1 MMIDFTAIRPVPPEP
16 GPRLNALHGNA
27 YQVRQFSLGTKGD
40 LEGWQ
45 IARLMR
51 DAVTLPQINTAER
64 RLKIWL
70 QIRSLK
76 LPQAA

>member
-1 MMIDFTAIRPVPPEP
+1 MTIDFTAMRQTLAP
-16 GPRLNALHGNA
+16 GRRLSALRSNA
-27 YQVRQFSLGTKGD
+27 YQVRQFSLGAKGD

-51 DAVTLPQINTAER
+51 DAVTLPQVNTAER
-64 RLKIWL
+64 RLKVWL

>member
-1 MMIDFTAIRPVPPEP
+1 MTIDFTAMRQTLAP
-16 GPRLNALHGNA
+16 GRRLSTLHSNA
-27 YQVRQFSLGTKGD
+27 YQVRQISLGARGD

-51 DAVTLPQINTAER
+51 DAATLPQINTAER